1 MKKIILNQL
10 RREKEEK
17 LTNEEYKEA
26 VTTLQKKHKMSY
38 NDIVVATGIPKTT
51 IARWLTGNDHDKRIY
66 FNLDTLIERLKL
78 FEPTRADF
86 KKLKE
91 LKQIIEDLIVKEI
104 QYKEKWD

>member
-17 LTNEEYKEA
+17 LISEEYKEA
-26 VTTLQKKHKMSY
+26 VGILQKKHKMSY
-38 NDIVVATGIPKTT
+38 NDIVTATGIPKTT
-51 IARWLTGNDHDKRIY
+51 IARWVTGNDHDKRMY
-66 FNLDTLIERLKL
+66 FNLDAIMEKLKH

-104 QYKEKWD
+104 QYKE